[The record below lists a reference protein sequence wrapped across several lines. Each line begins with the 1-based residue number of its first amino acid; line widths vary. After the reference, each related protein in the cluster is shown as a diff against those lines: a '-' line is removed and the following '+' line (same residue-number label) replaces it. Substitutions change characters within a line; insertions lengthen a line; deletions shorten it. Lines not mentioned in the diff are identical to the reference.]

1 MGTKEMRAVYCE
13 TLIDLAKDDERIMV
27 VEADLMKASGTTNFQ
42 DIFPERTV
50 DVGVAEAN
58 MVGISSGLSAAGKI
72 PFAATF
78 GCFASRRVYDQFFI
92 SANYAKLNVKLVG
105 TDPGI
110 SAAFNGG
117 THMPFEDIGLMK
129 LIPNL
134 TIFEPSDPISL
145 ESLLKQS
152 ASHQGCTYMRLHR
165 KGIESIYSKEDTFTL
180 GKGKVI
186 TDGKD
191 VTIIAIGAILVPEAI
206 KAAELLQSQGISA
219 AVIDMHTVKPLDEE
233 LVLEYAKKTGAI
245 VTAENHQVSGGL
257 GASVATFLAKT
268 HPTKMAMVG
277 IQDEFGQVG
286 TQEWLQ
292 DYYKLTAVEIVKQA
306 LSLRSKS

>member
-1 MGTKEMRAVYCE
+1 MGTKEMRAVYSE

-27 VEADLMKASGTTNFQ
+27 VEADLMRATGTMSFQ
-42 DIFPERTV
+42 DIYPDRTI

-58 MVGISSGLSAAGKI
+58 MVGVSAGLSAAGKI

-117 THMPFEDIGLMK
+117 THMPFEDLGLMK

-134 TIFEPSDPISL
+134 TIFEPSDPVSL
-145 ESLLKQS
+145 ESLLRQS
-152 ASHQGCTYMRLHR
+152 ATHTGCSYMRLHR
-165 KGIESIYSKEDTFTL
+165 KGIEPIYSKDENFTL
-180 GKGKVI
+180 GKGKLLK
-186 TDGKD
+186 DGND

-206 KAAELLQSQGISA
+206 KAAEVLQSQGISA
-219 AVIDMHTVKPLDEE
+219 AVIDMHTLKPLDEE
-233 LVLEYAKKTGAI
+233 MVLQFAKKTGAI

-257 GASVATFLAKT
+257 GSSVASFLAKT

-286 TQEWLQ
+286 TQQWLQ
-292 DYYKLTAVEIVKQA
+292 GYYKLTSDEIVRQA
-306 LSLRSKS
+306 RILRSKP

>member
-1 MGTKEMRAVYCE
+1 MGTKEMRAVYSE

-27 VEADLMKASGTTNFQ
+27 VEADLMRATGTMSFQ
-42 DIFPERTV
+42 DIYPDRTI

-58 MVGISSGLSAAGKI
+58 MVGVSAGLSAAGKI

-117 THMPFEDIGLMK
+117 THMPFEDLGLMK

-134 TIFEPSDPISL
+134 TIFEPSDPVSL
-145 ESLLKQS
+145 ESLLRQS
-152 ASHQGCTYMRLHR
+152 ATHTGCSYMRLHR
-165 KGIESIYSKEDTFTL
+165 KGIEPIYSKDENFTL
-180 GKGKVI
+180 GKGKLLK
-186 TDGKD
+186 DGND

-206 KAAELLQSQGISA
+206 KAAEVLQSQGISA
-219 AVIDMHTVKPLDEE
+219 AVIDMHTLKPLDEE
-233 LVLEYAKKTGAI
+233 MVLQFAKK
-245 VTAENHQVSGGL
+245 N
-257 GASVATFLAKT
+257 
-268 HPTKMAMVG
+268 
-277 IQDEFGQVG
+277 
-286 TQEWLQ
+286 
-292 DYYKLTAVEIVKQA
+292 
-306 LSLRSKS
+306 RSYRDSREPPG